1 MGNSTLSN
9 VNEDVQKWEL
19 PYAANWLKQNK
30 KKTFG
35 EILMLSKNVENVHIL
50 PDP

>member
-1 MGNSTLSN
+1 MENFTLSN
-9 VNEDVQKWEL
+9 VTEDVQKWEL
-19 PYAANWLKQNK
+19 PYAANWLKK